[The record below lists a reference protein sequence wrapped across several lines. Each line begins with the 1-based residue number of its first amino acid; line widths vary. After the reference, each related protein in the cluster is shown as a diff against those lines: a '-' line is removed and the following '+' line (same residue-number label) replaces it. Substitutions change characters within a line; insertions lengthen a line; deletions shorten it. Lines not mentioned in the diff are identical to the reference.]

1 MLFSGSLRS
10 NLDPFEKRSDADL
23 WVALEHA
30 HLKQYVSSLPDGLD
44 FLCSEG
50 GENLSVGQRQLVCL
64 ARALLRK
71 TKILVLDEA
80 TAAVDLETD
89 DLIQTTIRTQFEEC
103 TVLTIAH
110 RLNTIMD
117 YTRFA
122 ICFYSNVFVLIFG
135 VRLTKLLC
143 LAGFLCSMREKLPSS
158 TRHKH
163 YSKTSDPSSIQW
175 RKTRASQPSDDVTIC
190 HLLQFR
196 RTELVCLA

>member
-1 MLFSGSLRS
+1 M
-10 NLDPFEKRSDADL
+10 

-44 FLCSEG
+44 FQCSEG

-117 YTRFA
+117 YTR
-122 ICFYSNVFVLIFG
+122 
-135 VRLTKLLC
+135 
-143 LAGFLCSMREKLPSS
+143 
-158 TRHKH
+158 
-163 YSKTSDPSSIQW
+163 
-175 RKTRASQPSDDVTIC
+175 
-190 HLLQFR
+190 
-196 RTELVCLA
+196 